1 MKRTLLLIVIS
12 LALACFIPA
21 HIGFCCVDPDTV
33 SISSET
39 VDNYD
44 NLTQRC
50 EHANVNFVAFEKRVK
65 FQNYIK
71 PFIRTEIY
79 PAVIFNIAEF
89 NEDGVLNE
97 IIKRDYSGEDPND
110 IDC

>member
-1 MKRTLLLIVIS
+1 MKRTLLLIIIS
-12 LALACFIPA
+12 LALACFTPI
-21 HIGFCCVDPDTV
+21 HIGYCYAESDTV

-44 NLTQRC
+44 TPTQRC
-50 EHANVNFVAFEKRVK
+50 EHVNVNAVAFEKRVK

-79 PAVIFNIAEF
+79 PAVSFNITEF

>member
-44 NLTQRC
+44 NPTQRC

>member
-1 MKRTLLLIVIS
+1 MKRTLLLIAIS
-12 LALACFIPA
+12 LALACFTPI
-21 HIGFCCVDPDTV
+21 HIGFCCVEPDTV

-44 NLTQRC
+44 NPTQRC

-79 PAVIFNIAEF
+79 LAVSFNIAEF

-97 IIKRDYSGEDPND
+97 IIKRDYSGDDPND